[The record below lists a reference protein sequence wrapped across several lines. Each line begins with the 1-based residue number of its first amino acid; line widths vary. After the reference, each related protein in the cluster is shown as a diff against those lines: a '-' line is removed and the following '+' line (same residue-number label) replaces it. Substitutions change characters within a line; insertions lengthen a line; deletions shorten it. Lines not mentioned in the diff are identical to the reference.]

1 MRRCCGRVLKTPAQ
15 NASSGGRVNLDGHR
29 SEFNGA
35 LSGDNAVFELASCR
49 SLDQRSLTVE
59 IAKLVG
65 QFQRSIAGQVYACPD
80 GNVVLHWVD
89 TSGAQ
94 PGYPGLGRKC
104 RIADDYCTEVRALEF
119 PENAFPIGRHGEAP
133 ADAPL
138 DSRQHAVDLI
148 VRSQTANILAIVC
161 GAIEIAA
168 HHQSNRLAN
177 VKISAYGWTLDVRWI
192 QPVAYPAPITRGVE
206 LRLDVLV
213 TCA

>member
-1 MRRCCGRVLKTPAQ
+1 MKVRAGEFQKTP
-15 NASSGGRVNLDGHR
+15 
-29 SEFNGA
+29 FPTA
-35 LSGDNAVFELASCR
+35 L
-49 SLDQRSLTVE
+49 Q
-59 IAKLVG
+59 
-65 QFQRSIAGQVYACPD
+65 
-80 GNVVLHWVD
+80 
-89 TSGAQ
+89 
-94 PGYPGLGRKC
+94 
-104 RIADDYCTEVRALEF
+104 
-119 PENAFPIGRHGEAP
+119 GEALVDP
-133 ADAPL
+133 PL
-138 DSRQHAVDLI
+138 TPRQHAVDLI